1 MAVVSRD
8 VYQYQ
13 KFNILLSARPGEFSF
28 WSDRGEEKLKLK
40 LRCFHRRSAQAD
52 LSWLSARVETLD
64 LIQRD
69 GSGETLRSGWTPTL
83 GGSTEMTELKQSWK
97 IMSASTDRGH
107 RLLQDGVGGGGRVWE
122 SELWATQQL
131 RVKTNRFTF
140 VFEEN
145 YFLKNFHTIYKT
157 VEQYFS
163 HSQGA
168 RQGLPMEYGTLDVSV
183 PLL

>member
-1 MAVVSRD
+1 MDLNQTDRVGGGVGGGLHTHTHTSTCTSCVMAVVSRD

-28 WSDRGEEKLKLK
+28 WSDRGEEKLK

-83 GGSTEMTELKQSWK
+83 GGSTEMTELKQS
-97 IMSASTDRGH
+97 
-107 RLLQDGVGGGGRVWE
+107 
-122 SELWATQQL
+122 
-131 RVKTNRFTF
+131 
-140 VFEEN
+140 
-145 YFLKNFHTIYKT
+145 
-157 VEQYFS
+157 
-163 HSQGA
+163 
-168 RQGLPMEYGTLDVSV
+168 
-183 PLL
+183 